1 MTGNPNSIHPHII
14 RQMIFLGLIVALI
27 IFLARELH
35 FLIVPGLGAITLY
48 VLLRNIM
55 IHLVERYKWKKW
67 LAALTIILLTMV
79 IIMVPLAWLINFGYS
94 KIYGVIQHPE
104 VFKSSF
110 TNITNYINRQFSINI
125 IDSEYVTKL
134 NNFLLDIAQKTIG
147 TTINTIGAFGMM
159 YLILYFMLYQ
169 FVDIE
174 NWIRNRLP
182 FRHVNS
188 NKLIKKTHEL
198 IISNAL
204 GIPVVAITQGLVGM
218 LGYWLFGVEEY
229 LLFGLLTGIGSII
242 PIVGSAVIYLPLS
255 LFLLSQGMTGSGIG
269 VGLWGGIVVGTS
281 DNVARLAL
289 QKYMSDM
296 HPLVT
301 IFGVVMGINVFGFIG
316 VIFGPI
322 ILSLLGLLIDIYLD
336 EFAVKPNEQS

>member
-1 MTGNPNSIHPHII
+1 
-14 RQMIFLGLIVALI
+14 
-27 IFLARELH
+27 
-35 FLIVPGLGAITLY
+35 
-48 VLLRNIM
+48 
-55 IHLVERYKWKKW
+55 
-67 LAALTIILLTMV
+67 
-79 IIMVPLAWLINFGYS
+79 
-94 KIYGVIQHPE
+94 
-104 VFKSSF
+104 
-110 TNITNYINRQFSINI
+110 
-125 IDSEYVTKL
+125 
-134 NNFLLDIAQKTIG
+134 
-147 TTINTIGAFGMM
+147 
-159 YLILYFMLYQ
+159 
-169 FVDIE
+169 
-174 NWIRNRLP
+174 
-182 FRHVNS
+182 
-188 NKLIKKTHEL
+188 
-198 IISNAL
+198 
-204 GIPVVAITQGLVGM
+204 M